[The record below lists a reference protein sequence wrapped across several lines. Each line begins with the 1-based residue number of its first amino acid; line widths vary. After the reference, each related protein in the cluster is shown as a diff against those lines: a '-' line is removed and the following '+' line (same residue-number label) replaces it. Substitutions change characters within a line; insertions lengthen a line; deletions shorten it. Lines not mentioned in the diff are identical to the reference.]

1 MKLRQARKILKRKF
15 EIETKLD
22 HGIPR
27 PKNYGSIIRSR
38 ETKACAVVNHYTS
51 VGRTINWLN
60 NKYTAKIHKELRAKN
75 PSLFRTK
82 PDKNKT
88 TWK

>member
-38 ETKACAVVNHYTS
+38 EKKACAVVNHYTS
-51 VGRTINWLN
+51 VGRTIN
-60 NKYTAKIHKELRAKN
+60 
-75 PSLFRTK
+75 
-82 PDKNKT
+82 
-88 TWK
+88 

>member
-82 PDKNKT
+82 PDKTKRHEI
-88 TWK
+88 